1 MDPLTLTII
10 LSLFNPYI
18 NIASQSSLQL
28 LFMLLSISLFVVYT
42 VNLSVV
48 QPWSCRVIYYFDTPT
63 LGRRHQL
70 FGRVSWLFLFFLMT
84 GYELFFFFENFLI
97 VMFFSLFF
105 FLIARFE
112 NRTSD
117 GRVENLVLLDC
128 RVDLI
133 IPDCG
138 V

>member
-1 MDPLTLTII
+1 
-10 LSLFNPYI
+10 
-18 NIASQSSLQL
+18 
-28 LFMLLSISLFVVYT
+28 
-42 VNLSVV
+42 
-48 QPWSCRVIYYFDTPT
+48 
-63 LGRRHQL
+63 
-70 FGRVSWLFLFFLMT
+70 MT

>member
-1 MDPLTLTII
+1 
-10 LSLFNPYI
+10 
-18 NIASQSSLQL
+18 
-28 LFMLLSISLFVVYT
+28 
-42 VNLSVV
+42 
-48 QPWSCRVIYYFDTPT
+48 
-63 LGRRHQL
+63 
-70 FGRVSWLFLFFLMT
+70 MT
-84 GYELFFFFENFLI
+84 GFELIFFFDNFIIVGFFFF
-97 VMFFSLFF
+97 FF

-117 GRVENLVLLDC
+117 GRVENLVLPDC